1 MRTLKGI
8 MRERLADP
16 GFKCLFDEEC
26 CACSVTVRICAA
38 LEDRSLTPE
47 TLAVELGEDSRSLLR
62 LLEADDCDPQLVC
75 RVATHLGITPPEQ
88 CSRK

>member
-26 CACSVTVRICAA
+26 CACSATVRICAA
-38 LEDRSLTPE
+38 LEERSLTPE
-47 TLAVELGEDSRSLLR
+47 ALAVKLGEDAGSLSRLF
-62 LLEADDCDPQLVC
+62 EADECDPQLVC
-75 RVATHLGITPPEQ
+75 RVAAHLGIAPPEQ